1 MKLDTPIALIRP
13 PVASMASTSLTGK
26 INAPDRKE
34 NPVKNA
40 NELNRKRRR
49 PLIPFPLGRRIAI
62 ALAFALLCGLLASGW
77 SLGTAV
83 FASTN
88 DPLSAKV
95 AEWARSHG
103 MGGIVTGLET
113 IQYRLNPPKLGGTT
127 KIPHLKSRQN
137 ASQMA
142 LSPRMLVQDPIPS
155 IVTPALPNE
164 GIFQT
169 VVTSHRLPVVQVA
182 YLRPDRAHTS
192 YLSAVIWMSGQHTRL
207 EQHPGSED
215 PGHLSYWSNGSSV
228 RNSAASG
235 LVAVFNGGF
244 KIKDSHGGF
253 YANHHTV
260 GVLRNGSA
268 SLVVYRDG
276 HTEIGVWGR
285 DVQMTPGVDSVR
297 QNLQLL
303 VDNRYLVKNIDAAVK
318 STWGVTVGAST
329 FVWRSGIGITVQG
342 DLVYA
347 VGDALSAR
355 NLATLLL
362 HAGAVRA
369 MQLDINKTWTSYM
382 WFTQT
387 HTGKLTPHKAIN
399 FSRPAGRYF
408 TRTSRDFFAVYYR

>member
-1 MKLDTPIALIRP
+1 MLETISKP
-13 PVASMASTSLTGK
+13 PAK
-26 INAPDRKE
+26 R
-34 NPVKNA
+34 A

-62 ALAFALLCGLLASGW
+62 ALALVLLSGILVNGW
-77 SLGTAV
+77 SLGNAIL
-83 FASTN
+83 APTN
-88 DPLSAKV
+88 DPISAKV

-103 MGGIVTGLET
+103 LGVIVTGLET
-113 IQYRLNPPKLGGTT
+113 FQYRLNPPKLGGKTI
-127 KIPHLKSRQN
+127 IPRFGDSRNITNATPHSRVLLQN
-137 ASQMA
+137 S
-142 LSPRMLVQDPIPS
+142 IPS

-164 GIFQT
+164 GTFQS

-182 YLRPDRAHTS
+182 YLRPDPAHTS

-207 EQHPGSED
+207 VQHPGSED
-215 PGHLSYWSNGSSV
+215 PGHLSYWSNGSRV

-235 LVAVFNGGF
+235 LVAAFNGGF

-260 GVLRNGSA
+260 GVLNNGSA

-276 HTEIGVWGR
+276 HTDIGTWGR
-285 DVQMTPGVDSVR
+285 DVQMSADVVSVR

-303 VDNRYLVKNIDAAVK
+303 VDNSRLVKNIDAALR

-329 FVWRSGIGITVQG
+329 FVWRSGIGVTAQG
-342 DLVYA
+342 DLIYA
-347 VGDALSAR
+347 IGDALSAR

-382 WFTQT
+382 WFTPT
-387 HTGKLTPHKAIN
+387 HAGKLTPHKAIN
-399 FSRPAGRYF
+399 FNRPAGRYF
-408 TRTSRDFFAVYYR
+408 TQTSRDFFAVYYR

>member
-1 MKLDTPIALIRP
+1 MLET
-13 PVASMASTSLTGK
+13 V
-26 INAPDRKE
+26 KE
-34 NPVKNA
+34 SPVKSA

-62 ALAFALLCGLLASGW
+62 ALALVLLTGALVNGW
-77 SLGTAV
+77 SLGVAI
-83 FASTN
+83 FSPTN
-88 DPLSAKV
+88 DPITAKV

-103 MGGIVTGLET
+103 LGGIVTGLET

-127 KIPHLKSRQN
+127 RIPHFKDQRN
-137 ASQMA
+137 ASHTVLNSRILIQN
-142 LSPRMLVQDPIPS
+142 PIPS

-207 EQHPGSED
+207 EQHPGSQD
-215 PGHLSYWSNGSSV
+215 PGHLSYWSNNTSIA
-228 RNSAASG
+228 NSGASG
-235 LVAVFNGGF
+235 LIAAFNGGF

-276 HTEIGVWGR
+276 HTEIGTWGR
-285 DVQMTPGVDSVR
+285 DVQMSANVVSVR

-303 VDNRYLVKNIDAAVK
+303 VDNSHLVKNIDAAVK

-329 FVWRSGIGITVQG
+329 FVWRSGIGVTAQG
-342 DLVYA
+342 DLIYA
-347 VGDALSAR
+347 IGDALSAR

-369 MQLDINKTWTSYM
+369 MQLDINKAWTSYM

-387 HTGKLTPHKAIN
+387 HTGKLTPHKAVN
-399 FSRPAGRYF
+399 FSRPAARYLAQ
-408 TRTSRDFFAVYYR
+408 TSRDFFAVYYR